1 MKEEKYIS
9 LIIFYRNYSS
19 RWPDMI
25 MECNIYYLFAS
36 GSRANKKV
44 DKNPRINCSFPKTML
59 PSLISMFYDTFIGIP
74 FLPGT
79 EYSISKEL
87 IDATAIDE
95 HIFIPFFVKFVSKIF
110 FVFKSIGEE
119 MFLKSWWR

>member
-1 MKEEKYIS
+1 MNEEKYIS
-9 LIIFYRNYSS
+9 LIILYNTYSS
-19 RWPDMI
+19 RWPDMT
-25 MECNIYYLFAS
+25 MECNINYLFAW

-59 PSLISMFYDTFIGIP
+59 PSFISMFYNTFIGIP

-95 HIFIPFFVKFVSKIF
+95 HIFRLFFAIFVSRTF
-110 FVFKSIGEE
+110 FIFKSIGDE
-119 MFLKSWWR
+119 MFLKSW